1 MVDLLLQ
8 PPPQFANQPC
18 IHDRRSVAQR
28 RSVEERR
35 LALVVEYQGT
45 NYHGFQLQDDQ
56 PTIQGELEQALHRL
70 TGQPVRVRGASRT
83 DSGAHAKA
91 QVVDFLTP
99 ALLSKDV
106 FMRGLNFYLPPDIK
120 VRASY
125 DIDLD
130 FHSRNSAS
138 SRTYRYTFLNNPAP
152 SPLMREFSH
161 WVRDTLDLPTMNE
174 AATALHGVHDFAP
187 LAGALPPG
195 RYVVRGRCCWRLD
208 WGDWPPVYCRI
219 SWHVTPRSQLGAPHS
234 RQRAS
239 ALYQWTTT
247 TSPRRAKGHEENKNF
262 LGPPRRPA
270 SPMARLGR
278 LQPDVGTDGSPHR
291 PHAAR

>member
-8 PPPQFANQPC
+8 PPPQLANQPS
-18 IHDRRSVAQR
+18 IDDRRSVAQR
-28 RSVEERR
+28 RLVEERR

-56 PTIQGELEQALHRL
+56 PTIQGQLEQALHRL
-70 TGQPVRVRGASRT
+70 TGQSVRIRGASRT

-138 SRTYRYTFLNNPAP
+138 SRTYRYTLLNNPAP

-161 WVRDTLDLPTMNE
+161 WVRDSLDVPIMNE

-187 LAGALPPG
+187 LAGALPPS
-195 RYVVRGRCCWRLD
+195 RSAVREVKRWELWRE
-208 WGDWPPVYCRI
+208 GDLVLMEA
-219 SWHVTPRSQLGAPHS
+219 TANGFLPH
-234 RQRAS
+234 QI
-239 ALYQWTTT
+239 
-247 TSPRRAKGHEENKNF
+247 RRAGAV
-262 LGPPRRPA
+262 LLAVG
-270 SPMARLGR
+270 LGR
-278 LQPDVGTDGSPHR
+278 LAPRVLQDILACDTTIPAWCAALPAKGLCLISVDYNDFPPESKGT
-291 PHAAR
+291 